1 MQKLNS
7 MKPSRKRLHDLISD
21 TAGVQIERQRITGL
35 IRARLQE
42 LQGEPR
48 TRERSLELQLLLNR
62 IDDAH

>member
-1 MQKLNS
+1 
-7 MKPSRKRLHDLISD
+7 MKSSRKRLHDLISD
-21 TAGVQIERQRITGL
+21 TAGVQIERIRITDL

-62 IDDAH
+62 INENY

>member
-1 MQKLNS
+1 
-7 MKPSRKRLHDLISD
+7 MKSSRKRLHDLISD

-62 IDDAH
+62 IDETY

>member
-1 MQKLNS
+1 ME
-7 MKPSRKRLHDLISD
+7 PSKKRLHDLISD
-21 TAGVQIERQRITGL
+21 SVGIQVERDRINGL

-62 IDDAH
+62 INETH

>member
-1 MQKLNS
+1 
-7 MKPSRKRLHDLISD
+7 MKPCRKRLHDLISD
-21 TAGVQIERQRITGL
+21 TAGVQIERQRVVGL

-62 IDDAH
+62 INETY

>member
-1 MQKLNS
+1 
-7 MKPSRKRLHDLISD
+7 MKSSRKRLHDLISD

-62 IDDAH
+62 VDETH

>member
-1 MQKLNS
+1 
-7 MKPSRKRLHDLISD
+7 MKPCRERLHDLIND
-21 TAGVQIERQRITGL
+21 TAGVQIERQRIVDL

-62 IDDAH
+62 INETY

>member
-21 TAGVQIERQRITGL
+21 TAGVQIERQRVVGL

>member
-1 MQKLNS
+1 
-7 MKPSRKRLHDLISD
+7 MKPCRKRLHDLISD
-21 TAGVQIERQRITGL
+21 TAGIQIERQRVIGL

-62 IDDAH
+62 INETY

>member
-1 MQKLNS
+1 MQELNS

-21 TAGVQIERQRITGL
+21 TAGVQIERQRVVGL

>member
-1 MQKLNS
+1 
-7 MKPSRKRLHDLISD
+7 MKPCRERLHDLISD
-21 TAGVQIERQRITGL
+21 TAGVQVERQRIVSL

-62 IDDAH
+62 INETY

>member
-1 MQKLNS
+1 
-7 MKPSRKRLHDLISD
+7 MKPCRERLHDLIGD
-21 TAGVQIERQRITGL
+21 TAGVQVERQRIVGL

-62 IDDAH
+62 INETY

>member
-1 MQKLNS
+1 
-7 MKPSRKRLHDLISD
+7 MKSSRKRLHDLISD

-62 IDDAH
+62 IDETH

>member
-1 MQKLNS
+1 
-7 MKPSRKRLHDLISD
+7 MKPCRERLHDLIND
-21 TAGVQIERQRITGL
+21 TAGVQIERQRIVGL

-62 IDDAH
+62 INETY

>member
-1 MQKLNS
+1 
-7 MKPSRKRLHDLISD
+7 MKPCRKRLHDLISD
-21 TAGVQIERQRITGL
+21 TAGVQIERQRIVGL

-62 IDDAH
+62 INETY

>member
-1 MQKLNS
+1 
-7 MKPSRKRLHDLISD
+7 MKPCRKRLHDLISD
-21 TAGVQIERQRITGL
+21 TAGVQIERQRVVGL

-62 IDDAH
+62 IDETY

>member
-1 MQKLNS
+1 
-7 MKPSRKRLHDLISD
+7 MKSSRKRLHDLISD
-21 TAGVQIERQRITGL
+21 TAGVQIERTRITDL

-62 IDDAH
+62 IDDTN